1 MTMEGT
7 QQGSQPC
14 LCRSDPSLHLGNK
27 VASGRYQ
34 PPSAVVA
41 MMRKDL
47 GLMLAAAAREASC
60 IR

>member
-1 MTMEGT
+1 MEGT
-7 QQGSQPC
+7 QQGHQPC
-14 LCRSDPSLHLGNK
+14 LCRSDPSLHLGDK
-27 VASGRYQ
+27 MASGPYQ
-34 PPSAVVA
+34 PPSATVA